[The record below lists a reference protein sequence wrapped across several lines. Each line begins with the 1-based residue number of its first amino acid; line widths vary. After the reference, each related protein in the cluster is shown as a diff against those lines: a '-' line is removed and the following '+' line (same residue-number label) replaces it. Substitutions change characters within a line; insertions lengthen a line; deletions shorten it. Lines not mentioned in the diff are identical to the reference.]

1 MATAFVQEF
10 AIVDGDTSTTNY
22 DAVAEELGHAAPDGL
37 VVHTAGFDHDRCVF
51 RIFDVWESREVGQR
65 FMDETLMPIIER
77 MAAER
82 GADEFRPPD
91 TESWYEI
98 HDMIR

>member
-1 MATAFVQEF
+1 
-10 AIVDGDTSTTNY
+10 
-22 DAVAEELGHAAPDGL
+22 
-37 VVHTAGFDHDRCVF
+37 
-51 RIFDVWESREVGQR
+51 
-65 FMDETLMPIIER
+65 MPIIER